1 MSSQDLS
8 GKIALVTGASRG
20 IGAAIADTL
29 AQAGAT
35 VIGTATSDSGAA
47 AIGERLAQWNGQ
59 GRALNAAEADGIE
72 NLIADI
78 EKEFGKLDILVNNAG
93 ITRDNLL
100 MRMKEEEWD
109 EIMQV
114 NLKSVFRAS
123 KAVLRG
129 MMKQRSGRIINITS
143 VVGAMGNA
151 GQANYAAAKAGLMG
165 FAKSMAREVGS
176 RGITVNCI
184 APGFIDTDMTRALP
198 EEVRKTFEAQTA
210 LGRFGD
216 AQDIADAVLFLAS
229 DQAKYITGQTLHVNG
244 GMLMPFLT
252 FLKKKKPRPKKT
264 PFRGGLY
271 CHIFPEKGC
280 FLYKTLR

>member
-8 GKIALVTGASRG
+8 GKTALVTGASRG

-129 MMKQRSGRIINITS
+129 MMKQRSGRIISITS

-198 EEVRKTFEAQTA
+198 EEVRKTFEAQTE

-244 GMLMPFLT
+244 GMLMP
-252 FLKKKKPRPKKT
+252 
-264 PFRGGLY
+264 
-271 CHIFPEKGC
+271 
-280 FLYKTLR
+280 